1 MNEEKTSFWKKDS
14 VRSVIASL
22 LSILIGLLAG
32 TLLIL
37 IVGCTN
43 KSLGFQSAWEGIR
56 LVFFGL
62 FSTGRDATGALTFG
76 FNPASMGN
84 MLFRAMPLIL
94 TGLSVATAFKTGLF
108 NIGAPGQYLMGT
120 MASLMIAG
128 AGAAFAQY
136 FNIGNEIGRIIM
148 TVMVL
153 VTGLL
158 GMRKTVDVI
167 GSLGPCIIVFVVL
180 IAAIALTNGATGL
193 EAGNE
198 YVKSHNLLKPSENW
212 LWAAV
217 MYFSYCILFQAA
229 YLSGVASTN
238 PATTRQLV
246 QSVVIGAVIY
256 VLASI
261 LMMLAF
267 IANISILEGIEVPN
281 LYLGGMINPFLG
293 AIYGIILLAALYT
306 TTAPLVWSVTN
317 VFAAEK
323 TKAYPWVVVAVSVLA
338 YFGSGFSSFSVLVNL
353 VTTVAAYVGILYIV
367 PVFYIKFVKKPKPAE
382 NA

>member
-1 MNEEKTSFWKKDS
+1 MFILSGAYLAYLAGSGFGSGQEMMQYFTSFGYAGIMGILVSAVLWGSYATFIVKDS
-14 VRSVIASL
+14 RD
-22 LSILIGLLAG
+22 
-32 TLLIL
+32 
-37 IVGCTN
+37 
-43 KSLGFQSAWEGIR
+43 
-56 LVFFGL
+56 FGL
-62 FSTGRDATGALTFG
+62 TSLRQVYLFYCGKYLGNALFG
-76 FNPASMGN
+76 FSLAY
-84 MLFRAMPLIL
+84 LFC
-94 TGLSVATAFKTGLF
+94 
-108 NIGAPGQYLMGT
+108 

-212 LWAAV
+212 LWAAI

-367 PVFYIKFVKKPKPAE
+367 PVFYIKFVKKPKPAK

>member
-1 MNEEKTSFWKKDS
+1 MERKNFLTVFILSGAYLAYLAGSGFGSGQEMMQYFTSFGYAGIMGILVSAVLWGSYATFIVKDS
-14 VRSVIASL
+14 RD
-22 LSILIGLLAG
+22 
-32 TLLIL
+32 
-37 IVGCTN
+37 
-43 KSLGFQSAWEGIR
+43 
-56 LVFFGL
+56 FGL
-62 FSTGRDATGALTFG
+62 TSLRQVYLFYCGKYLGNALFG
-76 FNPASMGN
+76 FSLAY
-84 MLFRAMPLIL
+84 LFC
-94 TGLSVATAFKTGLF
+94 
-108 NIGAPGQYLMGT
+108 

-158 GMRKTVDVI
+158 GMRKTLDVI

-212 LWAAV
+212 LWAAI

>member
-1 MNEEKTSFWKKDS
+1 MERKNFLTVFILSGAYLAYLAGSGFGSGQEMMQYFTSFGYAGIMGILVSAVLWGSYATFIVKDS
-14 VRSVIASL
+14 RD
-22 LSILIGLLAG
+22 
-32 TLLIL
+32 
-37 IVGCTN
+37 
-43 KSLGFQSAWEGIR
+43 
-56 LVFFGL
+56 FGL
-62 FSTGRDATGALTFG
+62 TSLRQVYLFYCGKYLGNALFG
-76 FNPASMGN
+76 FSLAY
-84 MLFRAMPLIL
+84 LFC
-94 TGLSVATAFKTGLF
+94 
-108 NIGAPGQYLMGT
+108 

-212 LWAAV
+212 LWAAI

-367 PVFYIKFVKKPKPAE
+367 PVFYIKFVKKPKPAK

>member
-1 MNEEKTSFWKKDS
+1 MLCLLYTS
-14 VRSVIASL
+14 
-22 LSILIGLLAG
+22 
-32 TLLIL
+32 
-37 IVGCTN
+37 
-43 KSLGFQSAWEGIR
+43 
-56 LVFFGL
+56 
-62 FSTGRDATGALTFG
+62 
-76 FNPASMGN
+76 
-84 MLFRAMPLIL
+84 
-94 TGLSVATAFKTGLF
+94 
-108 NIGAPGQYLMGT
+108 
-120 MASLMIAG
+120 
-128 AGAAFAQY
+128 
-136 FNIGNEIGRIIM
+136 
-148 TVMVL
+148 
-153 VTGLL
+153 
-158 GMRKTVDVI
+158 
-167 GSLGPCIIVFVVL
+167 
-180 IAAIALTNGATGL
+180 
-193 EAGNE
+193 NE

-212 LWAAV
+212 LWAAI

-367 PVFYIKFVKKPKPAE
+367 PVFYIKFVKKPKPAK

>member
-1 MNEEKTSFWKKDS
+1 MERKNFLTVFILSGAYLAYLAGSGFGSGQEMMQYFTSFGYAGIMGILVSAVLWGSYATFIVKDS
-14 VRSVIASL
+14 RD
-22 LSILIGLLAG
+22 
-32 TLLIL
+32 
-37 IVGCTN
+37 
-43 KSLGFQSAWEGIR
+43 
-56 LVFFGL
+56 FGL
-62 FSTGRDATGALTFG
+62 TSLRQVYLFYCGKYLGNALFG
-76 FNPASMGN
+76 FSLAY
-84 MLFRAMPLIL
+84 LFC
-94 TGLSVATAFKTGLF
+94 
-108 NIGAPGQYLMGT
+108 

-367 PVFYIKFVKKPKPAE
+367 PVFYIKFVKKPKPAK

>member
-1 MNEEKTSFWKKDS
+1 MERKNFLTVFILSGAYLAYLAGSGFGSGQEMMQYFTSFGYAGIMGILVSAVLWGSYATFIVKDS
-14 VRSVIASL
+14 RD
-22 LSILIGLLAG
+22 
-32 TLLIL
+32 
-37 IVGCTN
+37 
-43 KSLGFQSAWEGIR
+43 
-56 LVFFGL
+56 FGL
-62 FSTGRDATGALTFG
+62 TSLRQVYLFYCGKYLGNALFG
-76 FNPASMGN
+76 FSLAY
-84 MLFRAMPLIL
+84 LFC
-94 TGLSVATAFKTGLF
+94 
-108 NIGAPGQYLMGT
+108 

-158 GMRKTVDVI
+158 GMRKTVDVL

-212 LWAAV
+212 LWAAI

-367 PVFYIKFVKKPKPAE
+367 PVFYIKFVKKPKPAK